1 MKAICAN
8 LFFKISSFF
17 LTSFS
22 DSNFCQVKSLYLYL
36 VFSCVDL
43 SNSCLFSKH
52 YASVQKQSPLCL
64 ARVEKFKIRKFD
76 GL

>member
-1 MKAICAN
+1 MRIYFLKFPPFN
-8 LFFKISSFF
+8 LI
-17 LTSFS
+17 SFS

-36 VFSCVDL
+36 LFSCVDL
-43 SNSCLFSKH
+43 SNYCLFSKR

-64 ARVEKFKIRKFD
+64 ARVEKFKIGKFD